1 MNMNR
6 KSLFARR
13 VAANKKLFDGTV
25 PSNKTCLLELF
36 SSRINLYIFFPEMD
50 CLAKKK
56 TACYVSFSVKGVYNC
71 SPDPCQAKDVQI

>member
-6 KSLFARR
+6 KSLFAGR

-36 SSRINLYIFFPEMD
+36 SSRINLYIFPQKWIVWPKKRL
-50 CLAKKK
+50 LA
-56 TACYVSFSVKGVYNC
+56 TLVFQLRGYIIVLLT
-71 SPDPCQAKDVQI
+71 PCQATDVQI